1 MSVKT
6 VLPILGVGSAFAI
19 YGLARARRRSP
30 EADTVVPPPP
40 ARPSGM
46 HERVGP
52 ASDEDPSFEPLALG
66 SEFWDAAPESELAE
80 DAARPSVSSESYDT
94 IDTEDLT
101 AEWLTRATEAPSA
114 EGLGYAADV
123 DDPAEIPVDSVSMI
137 SDASR
142 HAARLDIEDLD
153 ALDEEDPDYDRA

>member
-19 YGLARARRRSP
+19 YGLTRARRRSP
-30 EADTVVPPPP
+30 GADSVAPP
-40 ARPSGM
+40 ARPSGI
-46 HERVGP
+46 HERVGH
-52 ASDEDPSFEPLALG
+52 ASDADLSVEPVALG

-80 DAARPSVSSESYDT
+80 DATRPSVSSESYDS
-94 IDTEDLT
+94 IDTDDLT
-101 AEWLTRATEAPSA
+101 AEWLTRATEAPAAGVDA
-114 EGLGYAADV
+114 EGFSV

-142 HAARLDIEDLD
+142 HAARTNLDDLET
-153 ALDEEDPDYDRA
+153 LDDDERDDDRA

>member
-19 YGLARARRRSP
+19 YGLARARRRSSETDAIAP
-30 EADTVVPPPP
+30 RPPT
-40 ARPSGM
+40 RPSGV

-52 ASDEDPSFEPLALG
+52 ASDVELEFEPLALG

-80 DAARPSVSSESYDT
+80 DATRPSVSSESYDT
-94 IDTEDLT
+94 IDIEDLS

-114 EGLGYAADV
+114 EASGDILDL
-123 DDPAEIPVDSVSMI
+123 DDPAEIAADSMSMI

-142 HAARLDIEDLD
+142 RAATQDLD
-153 ALDEEDPDYDRA
+153 DLEELGDEEGEIDRA